1 MNEKKII
8 QISLFLL
15 AVLVTISSLYFYK
28 IENLRKNKTF
38 DKIKNKN
45 NLVLSEDKLNLI
57 KDISYFS
64 KDASGNQFQINSSSA
79 STNIDN
85 ANIINMKLVIAK
97 IIFLNSGTIY
107 ITSDKAKYNNQTY
120 ETNFYENVKVIYLK
134 HQITSDNL
142 HLFLQNN
149 TISMTNNVVY
159 KSPDSSIEADI
170 IEIDILVKKLNIFMN
185 DKSKKVK
192 ALYNN

>member
-28 IENLRKNKTF
+28 IENFKKNKTF

-64 KDASGNQFQINSSSA
+64 KDASGNQFQINSSSG

-85 ANIINMKLVIAK
+85 TNIINMELVIAK

-107 ITSDKAKYNNQTY
+107 ITSDKAQYNNQTY
-120 ETNFYENVKVIYLK
+120 ETNFYENVKVIYLE
-134 HQITSDNL
+134 HQFTSDNL

>member
-45 NLVLSEDKLNLI
+45 NLILSEDKLNLI

-64 KDASGNQFQINSSSA
+64 KDASGNQFQINSSSG

-85 ANIINMKLVIAK
+85 TNIINMELVIAK

>member
-45 NLVLSEDKLNLI
+45 NLILSEDKLNLI

-64 KDASGNQFQINSSSA
+64 KDASGNQFQINSSSG

-85 ANIINMKLVIAK
+85 TNIINMELVIAK

-170 IEIDILVKKLNIFMN
+170 IEIDLLIKKLNIFMN

>member
-64 KDASGNQFQINSSSA
+64 KDASGNQFQINSSSG

-85 ANIINMKLVIAK
+85 TNIINMELVDAK

-120 ETNFYENVKVIYLK
+120 ETNFYKNVKVIYLK

>member
-38 DKIKNKN
+38 DKIKNKG
-45 NLVLSEDKLNLI
+45 NLTLSEDKLNLI

-64 KDASGNQFQINSSSA
+64 KDASGNQFQINSSSG

-85 ANIINMKLVIAK
+85 TNIINMELVIAK

>member
-28 IENLRKNKTF
+28 IENFRKNKTF

-64 KDASGNQFQINSSSA
+64 KDASGNQFQINSSSG

-85 ANIINMKLVIAK
+85 TNIINMELVIAK

-107 ITSDKAKYNNQTY
+107 ITSDKAKYNN
-120 ETNFYENVKVIYLK
+120 VKVIYLE

-159 KSPDSSIEADI
+159 KSPNSSIEADI

-185 DKSKKVK
+185 DKSKKIK

>member
-28 IENLRKNKTF
+28 IENLKKNKTF

-64 KDASGNQFQINSSSA
+64 KDASGNQFQINSSSG

-85 ANIINMKLVIAK
+85 TNIINMELVIAK

>member
-64 KDASGNQFQINSSSA
+64 KDASGNQFQINSSSG

-85 ANIINMKLVIAK
+85 TNIINMELVIAK

>member
-28 IENLRKNKTF
+28 IENFRKNKTF

-64 KDASGNQFQINSSSA
+64 KDASGNQFQINSSSG

-85 ANIINMKLVIAK
+85 TNIINMELVIAK
-97 IIFLNSGTIY
+97 IILLNSGTIY

-120 ETNFYENVKVIYLK
+120 ETNFYENVKVIYLE

-159 KSPDSSIEADI
+159 KSPNSSIEADI

-185 DKSKKVK
+185 DKSKKIK

>member
-1 MNEKKII
+1 MNEKKIF

-28 IENLRKNKTF
+28 IENLKKGKTF
-38 DKIKNKN
+38 NKIKNKN

-64 KDASGNQFQINSSSA
+64 KDTSGNQFQINSSSG

-85 ANIINMKLVIAK
+85 TNIINMELVIAK

>member
-28 IENLRKNKTF
+28 IENLRKSKTF
-38 DKIKNKN
+38 DKIENKKN
-45 NLVLSEDKLNLI
+45 LILSEDKLNLI

-64 KDASGNQFQINSSSA
+64 KDASGNQFQINSSSG

-85 ANIINMKLVIAK
+85 TNIINMELVIAK
-97 IIFLNSGTIY
+97 IIFLNSGIIY
-107 ITSDKAKYNNQTY
+107 ITSDKAEYNNETY

>member
-28 IENLRKNKTF
+28 IENFRKNKTF

-64 KDASGNQFQINSSSA
+64 KDASGNQFQINSSSG

-85 ANIINMKLVIAK
+85 TNIINMELVIAK

-120 ETNFYENVKVIYLK
+120 ETNFYENVKVIYLE

-159 KSPDSSIEADI
+159 KSPNSSIEADI

-185 DKSKKVK
+185 DKSKKIK

>member
-45 NLVLSEDKLNLI
+45 NLILSEDKLNLI

-64 KDASGNQFQINSSSA
+64 KDASGNQFQINSSSG

-85 ANIINMKLVIAK
+85 TNIINMELVIAK

-170 IEIDILVKKLNIFMN
+170 IEIDLLIKKLNIFMN

-192 ALYNN
+192 ALYNK

>member
-64 KDASGNQFQINSSSA
+64 KDASGNQFQINSSSG

-85 ANIINMKLVIAK
+85 TNIINMELVIAK

-170 IEIDILVKKLNIFMN
+170 IEIDMLVKKLNIFMN
-185 DKSKKVK
+185 DKNKKVK

>member
-28 IENLRKNKTF
+28 IENFRKNKTF

-64 KDASGNQFQINSSSA
+64 KDASGNQFQINSSSG

-85 ANIINMKLVIAK
+85 TNIINMELVIAK

-120 ETNFYENVKVIYLK
+120 ETNFYENVKVIYLE

-159 KSPDSSIEADI
+159 KSPNSSIEADI

>member
-1 MNEKKII
+1 MNEKKIF

-28 IENLRKNKTF
+28 IENLKKNKTF

-64 KDASGNQFQINSSSA
+64 KDASGNQFQINSSSG

-85 ANIINMKLVIAK
+85 TNIINMELVIAK

>member
-8 QISLFLL
+8 QISLFLF

-28 IENLRKNKTF
+28 IENLKKNKTF

-64 KDASGNQFQINSSSA
+64 KDASGNQFQINSSSG

-85 ANIINMKLVIAK
+85 TNIINMELVIAK